1 MVGADHALLATLA
14 TAGSITVARDDAS
27 ACPRFENT
35 ASISASLKR
44 YKGWRA
50 PRAECA
56 SGPYQRQNFKRFYAP
71 RSAPRYSKDPGSQS
85 TAAWHPC
92 QIFPS
97 CRPYTICYD
106 GHTIEYTELPTRP
119 NGRKCFILASK
130 RSVPFRIGGRPMKV
144 GHVGRNP
151 SILMAK
157 MKLPPGIPGG
167 HNSLDCSNIVAAGS
181 RGLAGCHNRDCL
193 ASPDLGIHSL

>member
-1 MVGADHALLATLA
+1 MADAARALSAIIA
-14 TAGSITVARDDAS
+14 TAGSITVARAGAT
-27 ACPRFENT
+27 ACLRFENT
-35 ASISASLKR
+35 ASIGLSLKLH
-44 YKGWRA
+44 KGWRA

-56 SGPYQRQNFKRFYAP
+56 SGPYQRQNFKKFYAP

-97 CRPYTICYD
+97 CSLYLICYD
-106 GHTIEYTELPTRP
+106 GRTIKYTELPTRP

-144 GHVGRNP
+144 GHYGRNP
-151 SILMAK
+151 SLLMPK
-157 MKLPPGIPGG
+157 MESASDIPGG
-167 HNSLDCSNIVAAGS
+167 PNLMCCCDRLPNFRRRTGF
-181 RGLAGCHNRDCL
+181 D
-193 ASPDLGIHSL
+193 